1 MDNKCSKIKLPK
13 KLYFTGSI
21 GHRFVFIYLTTMNTC
36 YLLLGGN
43 LGDKEQNLK
52 QAIVLLEDKLG
63 SKPKKSS
70 IFITEA
76 WGNENQPEFYNQAI
90 AINTVLS
97 PLDLLKEILKT
108 EEQIGRKRT
117 NDKWQER
124 IIDIDILFY
133 NDEVLDL
140 PELKIPHP
148 FIQERKF
155 VLVPMNEIAGEMVH
169 PVLGKTISQLLIE
182 CKDGLDVRLKN

>member
-1 MDNKCSKIKLPK
+1 
-13 KLYFTGSI
+13 
-21 GHRFVFIYLTTMNTC
+21 MNTC

-52 QAIVLLEDKLG
+52 QAIALLEQKLG
-63 SKPKKSS
+63 STAKKSN
-70 IFITEA
+70 IFITAA

-90 AINTVLS
+90 SISTTFSAIE
-97 PLDLLKEILKT
+97 LLKIVLKV
-108 EEQIGRKRT
+108 EEQLGRKRT

-133 NDEVLDL
+133 NDEIIDL

-148 FIQERKF
+148 FIQKRKF

-169 PVLGKTISQLLIE
+169 PVLGKSIKTLLFE
-182 CKDGLDVRLKN
+182 CTDKLQVRIKS

>member
-1 MDNKCSKIKLPK
+1 
-13 KLYFTGSI
+13 
-21 GHRFVFIYLTTMNTC
+21 MNTC

>member
-1 MDNKCSKIKLPK
+1 
-13 KLYFTGSI
+13 
-21 GHRFVFIYLTTMNTC
+21 MNTC

-70 IFITEA
+70 IFITAA
-76 WGNENQPEFYNQAI
+76 WGNEDQPEFYNQAI

-169 PVLGKTISQLLIE
+169 PVLGKTIKTLLSE
-182 CKDGLDVRLKN
+182 CKDTLEVKLKA

>member
-1 MDNKCSKIKLPK
+1 
-13 KLYFTGSI
+13 
-21 GHRFVFIYLTTMNTC
+21 MNTC

-52 QAIVLLEDKLG
+52 QAIVLLEQKLD

-90 AINTVLS
+90 RLQTTFSAIELLKTVL
-97 PLDLLKEILKT
+97 ET
-108 EEQIGRKRT
+108 EELLGRKRT

-133 NDEVLDL
+133 NDEVINL

-155 VLVPMNEIAGEMVH
+155 VLVPMNEIAGELVH
-169 PVLGKTISQLLIE
+169 PVLGKTIETLLTE
-182 CKDGLDVRLKN
+182 CKDVLEVRLRI

>member
-1 MDNKCSKIKLPK
+1 
-13 KLYFTGSI
+13 
-21 GHRFVFIYLTTMNTC
+21 MNTC

-43 LGDKEQNLK
+43 LGDKEQTLK
-52 QAIVLLEDKLG
+52 QAIVLLEEKLG
-63 SKPKKSS
+63 STAKKSN
-70 IFITEA
+70 IFITAA
-76 WGNENQPEFYNQAI
+76 WGNENQPEFHNQAI

-97 PLDLLKEILKT
+97 PLDLLSEILKI
-108 EEQIGRKRT
+108 EEQLGRKRT

-133 NDEVLDL
+133 NEAIINL

-155 VLVPMNEIAGEMVH
+155 VLVPMNEIAGDYVH
-169 PVLGKTISQLLIE
+169 PILKKTIQQLLAE
-182 CKDGLDVRLKN
+182 CQDELEVRVKK

>member
-1 MDNKCSKIKLPK
+1 
-13 KLYFTGSI
+13 
-21 GHRFVFIYLTTMNTC
+21 MNTC

-52 QAIVLLEDKLG
+52 QAIDLLEQKLG
-63 SKPKKSS
+63 STSKKSS
-70 IFITEA
+70 IFITAA
-76 WGNENQPEFYNQAI
+76 WGNEHQPEFYNQAI
-90 AINTVLS
+90 SIKTILSATELLKTVL
-97 PLDLLKEILKT
+97 ET
-108 EEQIGRKRT
+108 EEQLGRKRT

-133 NDEVLDL
+133 NNEVLDL

-169 PVLGKTISQLLIE
+169 PIFGKTITTLLSE
-182 CKDGLDVRLKN
+182 CKDKLEVKIKS

>member
-1 MDNKCSKIKLPK
+1 
-13 KLYFTGSI
+13 
-21 GHRFVFIYLTTMNTC
+21 MNTC

-43 LGDKEQNLK
+43 LGDKEQNLR
-52 QAIVLLEDKLG
+52 QAVNLLEQKLG
-63 SKPKKSS
+63 STAKKSN
-70 IFITEA
+70 IFITAA

-90 AINTVLS
+90 SIKTTFSAI
-97 PLDLLKEILKT
+97 DLLKIVLGV
-108 EEQIGRKRT
+108 EEQLGRKRT

-133 NDEVLDL
+133 NDEVIDL

-155 VLVPMNEIAGEMVH
+155 VLIPMNEIARELVH
-169 PVLGKTISQLLIE
+169 PVLKKTIKQLLE
-182 CKDGLDVRLKN
+182 DCKDTLEVKQKFD

>member
-1 MDNKCSKIKLPK
+1 
-13 KLYFTGSI
+13 
-21 GHRFVFIYLTTMNTC
+21 MNTC
-36 YLLLGGN
+36 FLLLGGN

-52 QAIVLLEDKLG
+52 QAVALLEEKLG
-63 SKPKKSS
+63 STAKKSN
-70 IFITEA
+70 IFITAA

-90 AINTVLS
+90 ALNTTLS
-97 PLDLLKEILKT
+97 AVQLLKVVLET
-108 EEQIGRKRT
+108 EEQLGRKRT

-133 NDEVLDL
+133 NDEVIDL

-155 VLVPMNEIAGEMVH
+155 VLVPMNEIAGDYLH
-169 PVLGKTISQLLIE
+169 PVLKKTISTLLVE
-182 CKDGLDVRLKN
+182 CKDNLEVQQK

>member
-1 MDNKCSKIKLPK
+1 M
-13 KLYFTGSI
+13 
-21 GHRFVFIYLTTMNTC
+21 
-36 YLLLGGN
+36 GGN

-52 QAIVLLEDKLG
+52 QAIVLLEQKLG
-63 SKPKKSS
+63 STAKKSN
-70 IFITEA
+70 IFITAA

-90 AINTVLS
+90 LINTVLS
-97 PLDLLKEILKT
+97 PKDLLIEILKI

-133 NDEVLDL
+133 NYEVIDL

-148 FIQERKF
+148 FIKDRKF
-155 VLVPMNEIAGEMVH
+155 VLVPLSEIAGEMVH
-169 PVLGKTISQLLIE
+169 PVLKKTIETLLSE
-182 CKDGLDVRLKN
+182 CEDVLEVRLKNKK

>member
-1 MDNKCSKIKLPK
+1 
-13 KLYFTGSI
+13 
-21 GHRFVFIYLTTMNTC
+21 MNTC

-70 IFITEA
+70 IFITAA
-76 WGNENQPEFYNQAI
+76 WGNEDQPEFYNQAI

-108 EEQIGRKRT
+108 EEKIGRKRT

-133 NDEVLDL
+133 NNEVVDL
-140 PELKIPHP
+140 PKLKIPHP

-169 PVLGKTISQLLIE
+169 PVLGKTIKTLLSE
-182 CKDGLDVRLKN
+182 CKDTLEVKLKA

>member
-1 MDNKCSKIKLPK
+1 
-13 KLYFTGSI
+13 
-21 GHRFVFIYLTTMNTC
+21 MNTC

-52 QAIVLLEDKLG
+52 QAIVLLEQKLG
-63 SKPKKSS
+63 STAKKSN
-70 IFITEA
+70 IFITAA
-76 WGNENQPEFYNQAI
+76 WGNKNQPEFYNQAL
-90 AINTVLS
+90 AINTTFS
-97 PLDLLKEILKT
+97 AIELLKTVLEV
-108 EEQIGRKRT
+108 EEQLGRKRT

-133 NDEVLDL
+133 NDELIDL

-155 VLVPMNEIAGEMVH
+155 VLAPLNEIAREMVH
-169 PVLGKTISQLLIE
+169 PVLKKTIKQLLEE
-182 CKDGLDVRLKN
+182 CKDNLEVKLKS

>member
-1 MDNKCSKIKLPK
+1 MIEKNYISKCVLSQ
-13 KLYFTGSI
+13 SI
-21 GHRFVFIYLTTMNTC
+21 VFIYLTTMNTC

-52 QAIVLLEDKLG
+52 QAIVLLEQKLG

-70 IFITEA
+70 IFITAA

-90 AINTVLS
+90 SINTTFS
-97 PLDLLKEILKT
+97 AIELLKTVLEV
-108 EEQIGRKRT
+108 EELLGRKRT
-117 NDKWQER
+117 NDCWQER

-133 NDEVLDL
+133 NDEIIDL

-169 PVLGKTISQLLIE
+169 PVLGKTIKQLLQE
-182 CKDGLDVRLKN
+182 CNDNLEVKLKS